1 MIKVIIVDDLKTV
14 RELIKAVIEKDPE
27 IKVVGMASGG
37 KGAIDIIP
45 QLKPDI
51 VLMDLRMPD
60 MDGFQTV
67 RHLMGICPTRVLI
80 VTASYTPKSDLVFKA
95 LEAGAV
101 DLINKPPVFKIA
113 SDPNIGTIL
122 IEKIKTLS
130 KAKITPGPEGA
141 VKRLQ
146 TFKFGLG
153 QTGAIDKVVAIAV
166 STGGPKALS
175 EVIPLLPENLPAG
188 VVVVQHMAKGF
199 IQGLADWLQSM
210 SKIKI
215 RVAKEGD
222 IITKGEALFAP
233 DTCHM
238 IIDKDGKIQFEDSP
252 PVGGVKPAADIVL
265 PSIAKYYGQRT
276 IGVIMTG
283 MGDDGARGMECIKRE
298 GGKTIAQNEETCAVF
313 GMPKVA
319 IERGVIDEVIP
330 LDKIAETIIKY
341 L

>member
-14 RELIKAVIEKDPE
+14 RELIKVVIEKDPE
-27 IKVVGMASGG
+27 IKVVGMANGG
-37 KGAIDIIP
+37 KSAIDIIP

-67 RHLMGICPTRVLI
+67 RHLMGICPTRILI

-95 LEAGAV
+95 LEAGAL
-101 DLINKPPVFKIA
+101 DLINKPPVYKIA
-113 SDPNIGTIL
+113 SDPNIGKIL
-122 IEKIKTLS
+122 IEKIKILS
-130 KAKITPGPEGA
+130 KAKITTGIESSIM
-141 VKRLQ
+141 RLQ
-146 TFKFGLG
+146 NFKFGMK
-153 QTGAIDKVVAIAV
+153 QSGACNRVVAIAA
-166 STGGPKALS
+166 STGGP
-175 EVIPLLPENLPAG
+175 NLPAG
-188 VVVVQHMAKGF
+188 VVIVQHMSKGF

-215 RVAKEGD
+215 RVAQEGD
-222 IITKGEALFAP
+222 MIKPGEVLFTP

-238 IIDKDGKIQFEDSP
+238 IINNKGQIQYEDSP
-252 PVGGVKPAADIVL
+252 PVGGVKPSADIVL
-265 PSIAKYYGQRT
+265 PSIAKYFGKNA

-283 MGDDGARGMECIKRE
+283 MGDDGARGIECIKKE

-319 IERGVIDEVIP
+319 IERGVIDEIVP